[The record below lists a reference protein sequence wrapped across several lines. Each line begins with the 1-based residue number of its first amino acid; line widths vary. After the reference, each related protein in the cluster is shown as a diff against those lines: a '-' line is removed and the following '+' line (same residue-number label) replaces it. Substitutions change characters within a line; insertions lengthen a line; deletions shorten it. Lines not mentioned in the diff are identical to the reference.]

1 VEYASGVEDVYH
13 LPPAFT
19 RCSAFKDNEGG
30 AWSCTEPKW
39 EARCLVQLLGKNGHT
54 VDKLRELIRVTP
66 KEEAILRASA
76 LHSPVLV
83 ERIEQALRY
92 RVEVAQEFERLIRTL
107 PKNPRG

>member
-1 VEYASGVEDVYH
+1 MEYASGVVCYM
-13 LPPAFT
+13 PTGFT
-19 RCSAFKDNEGG
+19 HYSAVADNEGG

-54 VDKLRELIRVTP
+54 IDKLRELIRVTP

-83 ERIEQALRY
+83 EHIEQVLRY
-92 RVEVAQEFERLIRTL
+92 RVQVAEEFERMIRAL
-107 PKNPRG
+107 PKNPPG

>member
-1 VEYASGVEDVYH
+1 M
-13 LPPAFT
+13 PPAFT
-19 RCSAFKDNEGG
+19 HGSEVPDNEGG

-54 VDKLRELIRVTP
+54 IDKLRELIRVTP

-92 RVEVAQEFERLIRTL
+92 RVEVAQEFERLIRAL
-107 PKNPRG
+107 PKKPQADRL